1 MSILQVIVI
10 SMVFKYNRSPMRQ
23 SLYLLES
30 PTTMRMNRADRR
42 AHLIKAAMVVAR
54 REGFAQVTTRAVA
67 QEADISL
74 GVVHYCF
81 NDKEELLYEMAAR
94 TVDEVIHTITKSV
107 LATAYTSNKTGLAGL
122 EESLFQDSLTILNEV
137 SAQAENSPLVYEV
150 ISYAFH
156 TSDFRFQQ
164 LITMYYDALAHLA
177 YSYLDSVARR
187 FNVTWSMDLSQLV
200 PVILDLIHGYLL
212 RHLSLRTPQNPAL
225 ASSADGMKIV
235 LDSLEMVV
243 RTVVRNAEE
252 ITVA

>member
-10 SMVFKYNRSPMRQ
+10 RMVFKYNCSPPRQ

-30 PTTMRMNRADRR
+30 PTTMRMNREDRR

-81 NDKEELLYEMAAR
+81 NDKEELLYEMAAH

-107 LATAYTSNKTGLAGL
+107 LATVSLSNKTGIAGL
-122 EESLFQDSLTILNEV
+122 EESVFQDAVTVLNETF
-137 SAQAENSPLVYEV
+137 AQAENSPLIYEV

-164 LITMYYDALAHLA
+164 LITTYYDALAHLA
-177 YSYLDSVARR
+177 YSYLDSAARR
-187 FNVTWSMDLSQLV
+187 YGVTWSMDLNQLV
-200 PVILDLIHGYLL
+200 PVILDLVHGCLL

-225 ASSADGMKIV
+225 ASNADGMKIV
-235 LDSLEMVV
+235 MESLEMVV
-243 RTVVRNAEE
+243 RTIVRNVEE
-252 ITVA
+252 ETAA